1 MFPAHISV
9 ERLGL
14 HITDATFSYIKR
26 VTLKVFDFWITL
38 SSFGRDE
45 ATGATK
51 YLTY

>member
-26 VTLKVFDFWITL
+26 VTLKVFDFDMNPE
-38 SSFGRDE
+38 S
-45 ATGATK
+45 
-51 YLTY
+51 